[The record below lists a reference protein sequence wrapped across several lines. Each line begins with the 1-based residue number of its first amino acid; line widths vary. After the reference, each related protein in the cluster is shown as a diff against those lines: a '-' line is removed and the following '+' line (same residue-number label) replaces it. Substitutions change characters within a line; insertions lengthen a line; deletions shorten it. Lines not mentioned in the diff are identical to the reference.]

1 MNMKLFIFL
10 LVLFINISHTFTFE
24 NNKEK
29 KIFNASLLASKWLQQ
44 NKRDLNL
51 ISDQELKF
59 ILYQELVTKI
69 NAKINQK
76 TFNEVFKIVLK
87 EKKMLF
93 LLKSLSKMHKLRP
106 G

>member
-1 MNMKLFIFL
+1 MNTKLFI
-10 LVLFINISHTFTFE
+10 LVLVLLIIVSHAFNFE
-24 NNKEK
+24 NNIEK
-29 KIFNASLLASKWLQQ
+29 KIYNASLLASKWLQQ
-44 NKRDLNL
+44 NKRDLNS

-93 LLKSLSKMHKLRP
+93 LLKSLSKMYKLRP

>member
-1 MNMKLFIFL
+1 MNIKLFIL
-10 LVLFINISHTFTFE
+10 ALVLFINISHTFTFE

-29 KIFNASLLASKWLQQ
+29 KIFNPSLLASKWLQQ
-44 NKRDLNL
+44 NKRDLNS

-93 LLKSLSKMHKLRP
+93 LLKSLSKMHKLRS